1 MKAMS
6 CSNTTHQKPAGPQ
19 VAWGSLRGE
28 TALHMEM
35 WAGLTK
41 QSGRWWLGDQTPWG
55 GLKEPVSMSP
65 APSALQARFLVKDP
79 WLVLSM

>member
-35 WAGLTK
+35 RAGLT
-41 QSGRWWLGDQTPWG
+41 Q
-55 GLKEPVSMSP
+55 
-65 APSALQARFLVKDP
+65 
-79 WLVLSM
+79 